1 MAEIV
6 VMPRQGNTVE
16 SCVIVEWR
24 RKEGDSV
31 EIGDI
36 LCTVETDKAA
46 VDVESEY
53 SGTLLKIL
61 QKEDEDVPVFD
72 PIAVVGRPGE
82 DISNLIFS
90 SGNEASKP
98 VAEGT
103 ESAVSGQQEK
113 EDSVSYVK
121 SRAPRKVSPRARKLA
136 EAEGISAEQLSG
148 SGPRGRVI
156 ERDVRAA
163 IDAGEASGVA
173 VAGGAA
179 AGEDVRAGAGRPAPV
194 TERSAAPV
202 SAVESA
208 GYEDIPVRSVRKVIA
223 ERMRT
228 SLNQSAQLTINGSA
242 SAESLLRWRG
252 VFKNS
257 QTESGLNGITIND
270 LVLFAV
276 SRIVPSF
283 PEFNAH
289 FLGDKIRRFRDV
301 NIGVA
306 VDTPRGLMVPVI
318 RAAQRKSLLDISRE
332 VKSLARK
339 CVDGTAAPQELSG
352 GTITVTNL
360 GSYGVESF
368 TPVLNTPEV
377 AILGVCSIQPK
388 PVVREDA
395 TLFIPHIG
403 LSLTIDHQA
412 VDGAPAARFL
422 QELSN
427 RLRDF
432 EIAAAL

>member
-16 SCVIVEWR
+16 SCVIVEWH
-24 RKEGDSV
+24 RKEGDPV
-31 EIGDI
+31 EVGDI
-36 LCTVETDKAA
+36 ICTVETDKAA

-61 QKEDEDVPVFD
+61 REKDEDVPVFD
-72 PIAVVGRPGE
+72 PIAVVGQPGE
-82 DISNLIFS
+82 DISKRISPAGKEASNTMAE
-90 SGNEASKP
+90 GNEDTAANP
-98 VAEGT
+98 
-103 ESAVSGQQEK
+103 QEK
-113 EDSVSYVK
+113 ARSVTYTK
-121 SRAPRKVSPRARKLA
+121 SRTPRKVSPRARKLA
-136 EAEGISAEQLSG
+136 EAEGISTEQLSG

-163 IDAGEASGVA
+163 IEA
-173 VAGGAA
+173 GAA
-179 AGEDVRAGAGRPAPV
+179 AGISISRYEG
-194 TERSAAPV
+194 SAAPV
-202 SAVESA
+202 SAGESA

-223 ERMRT
+223 ERMRN

-242 SAESLLRWRG
+242 SAESLLRWRR

-257 QTESGLNGITIND
+257 QAESGLNGITIND

-283 PEFNAH
+283 PELNAH
-289 FLGDKIRRFRDV
+289 FLGETIRRFRDV

-318 RAAQRKSLLDISRE
+318 RAAHRKSLLDISQE
-332 VKSLARK
+332 AKSLARK
-339 CVDGTAAPQELSG
+339 CVDGRAAPQDLSG

-360 GSYGVESF
+360 GSYEVESF

-377 AILGVCSIQPK
+377 AVLGVCSIQPK
-388 PVVREDA
+388 PVLREDT

-412 VDGAPAARFL
+412 VDGAPGARFL

-432 EIAAAL
+432 ETAAAL